1 MMQTSDRDALWDLID
16 DLLPEREV
24 KMVDTAGRMVDAIE
38 AEGWRP
44 PLDVIDDPAVL
55 DALPGRSIVVGRNEE
70 AWQLTSHNVIPHPG
84 ANWGSPYLFS
94 DRLTSRQLLD
104 HVGPV
109 TVVFTPTKEAD
120 RG

>member
-1 MMQTSDRDALWDLID
+1 MPKPTTSDALWDLLN

-24 KMVDTAGRMVDAIE
+24 VMVDTAARMVEAIE

-55 DALPGRSIVVGRNEE
+55 DALPGRAIVVGRNDE
-70 AWQLTSHNVIPHPG
+70 AWQLTSHDVIPHPG

-94 DRLTSRQLLD
+94 DRLSSRQLLD